1 MASLSET
8 QEPFSMFTLD
18 QLTAKLDEVIASAE
32 VLQLAEVLELAES
45 GIRKKFSL
53 VCGKLRRAI
62 EHAFIRKLKPKHLF
76 EESWVT
82 TMMASA
88 IEELHISVN
97 FDYDDQ
103 VLTDKLH
110 LPIYSHLRC
119 HVRSCHHYL
128 IATF

>member
-1 MASLSET
+1 
-8 QEPFSMFTLD
+8 MFIMN
-18 QLTAKLDEVIASAE
+18 QLTERLDDVIVSAE
-32 VLQLAEVLELAES
+32 VLQLAEVLELAEG

-62 EHAFIRKLKPKHLF
+62 EHAFIRKLKPKSRF
-76 EESWVT
+76 EESWVQLL
-82 TMMASA
+82 MGYA

-119 HVRSCHHYL
+119 HVRLSQYYL
-128 IATF
+128 IATFSKFVLN